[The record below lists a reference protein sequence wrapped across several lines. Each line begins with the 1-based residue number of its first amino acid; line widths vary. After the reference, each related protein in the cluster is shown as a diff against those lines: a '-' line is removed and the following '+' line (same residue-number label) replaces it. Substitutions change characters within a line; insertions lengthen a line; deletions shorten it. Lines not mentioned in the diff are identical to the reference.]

1 MKGNDYNITC
11 LAQKALGG
19 RSLDMIIYGGSFGG
33 VWEEWPEMGQGYCNR
48 LLE

>member
-19 RSLDMIIYGGSFGG
+19 RSLDMIIYSGSFGG
-33 VWEEWPEMGQGYCNR
+33 VWEE
-48 LLE
+48 

>member
-19 RSLDMIIYGGSFGG
+19 QSLDIIIYSSSL
-33 VWEEWPEMGQGYCNR
+33 VD
-48 LLE
+48 